1 MSCQPKYQCAEARC
15 LIKSVD
21 HYRSLFENAPIALSE
36 VDGTALKEYF
46 DELSATGITDFK
58 SYFHQYPHAIRQGVA
73 LLKIIAINEAM
84 VELFQATSKTEL
96 LAHLEQTLL
105 EESFVALRDEL
116 IALAEGQIEF
126 QTETVQR
133 TLLEDKISL
142 SLKLT
147 VPPDARTS
155 LARIFVAMTD
165 ITDLR
170 LAQET
175 SAQLA
180 HALARSNA
188 ELEQFAY
195 VASHDL
201 QEPLRMVTS
210 YLQLLS
216 RRYRGQLDQN
226 ADEFIDFAVDG
237 AKRMRALIN
246 GLLTYSR
253 LNTQAREPAPVDCE
267 AVLGWAKGNL
277 GLVIEE
283 TKAHIESTPLP
294 MVMADSLQLEQL
306 FQNLLGNALKFRSQA
321 APHIKIS
328 AELDGEQWRF
338 AVRDNGIGFET
349 QFAERIFAI
358 FQRLH
363 SHEKYSGTGI
373 GLAVCKKIVER
384 HGGQIWCQSAPS
396 QGTTFFFT
404 LPGCS
409 H

>member
-1 MSCQPKYQCAEARC
+1 MPCQPDRQCAEAKR
-15 LIKSVD
+15 LVESVD
-21 HYRSLFENAPIALSE
+21 HYRSLFENAPIALRE
-36 VDGTALKEYF
+36 VDGTALKACF
-46 DELSATGITDFK
+46 DHLSAAGITDFK
-58 SYFHQYPHAIRQGVA
+58 AYFHQHPSAVRQAIA
-73 LLKIIAINEAM
+73 LLKIIAINETS
-84 VELFQATSKTEL
+84 VDLFQADSKANL

-105 EESFVALRDEL
+105 PESFAALRDEI
-116 IALAEGQIEF
+116 IALAEGQVEF
-126 QTETVQR
+126 QTETVRR
-133 TLLEDKISL
+133 TLQGDKVYL

-147 VPPDARTS
+147 VPPDAREN

-170 LAQET
+170 MAQET

-180 HALARSNA
+180 RALAHSNA

-253 LNTQAREPAPVDCE
+253 LNTQAREPAPVNCE

-283 TKAHIESTPLP
+283 TKAHIESAPLP

-321 APHIKIS
+321 VPHIAIS
-328 AELDGEQWRF
+328 AESEGEQWRF
-338 AVRDNGIGFET
+338 AVRDNGIGFEPE
-349 QFAERIFAI
+349 FAERIFAI

-363 SHEKYSGTGI
+363 SHEKYAGTGI

-384 HGGQIWCQSAPS
+384 HGGQIWCQSAPG

-404 LPGCS
+404 LPALV
-409 H
+409 